1 MTGAVSQLGA
11 WRTALRAGPIH
22 RRTLAV
28 MWLLTLA
35 SAGFA
40 LLQPWPVQVV
50 IDHAVGGVPGP
61 GWLTSLRARLPGAG
75 SAGGLAAWAGIAT
88 VLIFMLDAWVDV
100 RLTMRWVREG
110 QGAVYRLGQAVF
122 AHLLRRAPTF
132 HARTPVGDSV
142 GRVTG
147 DSWCVY
153 NAASAVLF
161 APLQAAVVG
170 VGAAVVMFRIN
181 AWLAAMALAL
191 TPAVVFLTLRL
202 GAAAREAKGVER
214 QSESRLE
221 SHVHQTFAGLAVV
234 QAFAQ
239 EQRAQAAFGSLTSET
254 LTAQRRSARLAALS
268 GAGASLIA
276 TLALGIVLLVGSR
289 EVIAGRLTVGTLL
302 VFIAYQGTLNS
313 QLSSLASAWTSAKG
327 MTASAE
333 RVARVLDEPPE
344 IRGGTLACSA
354 ATGAFG
360 ARLVFEDVRFAYE
373 PGREVLRGVNLVLEP
388 GRTLALVGPSGAGK
402 STLAALV
409 PRLLDPTS
417 GRVTLNGADLRS
429 LDLASLRE
437 QVGVLFQ
444 EPMLLSGTVADN
456 IRLGRPEAGDSQ
468 VQDAAR
474 LAGAHEFIAR
484 LPAVYETELGHRGCT
499 LSGGERQRLA
509 LARALVRA
517 APILVLDEPTASLD
531 PASERA
537 LLLAL
542 ERARTGRTTL
552 IVAHRLSTIRSADA
566 IAVLDQGQ
574 VREFGTHSELLAL
587 GGLYSRMWRLQSGA
601 SRTSPGVAHA

>member
-1 MTGAVSQLGA
+1 MTHARGQLDA
-11 WRTALRAGPIH
+11 WRSALRAGPIP
-22 RRTLAV
+22 RRTLAA

-35 SAGFA
+35 AAGLA
-40 LLQPWPVQVV
+40 LLQPWPVQVI
-50 IDHAVGGVPGP
+50 IDHAIGDVPP
-61 GWLTSLRARLPGAG
+61 EAWLRALRSRLPGA
-75 SAGGLAAWAGIAT
+75 AGPLGLAAWAGAAT
-88 VLIFMLDAWVDV
+88 LLIFFLDALIDV
-100 RLTMRWVREG
+100 RLTMRWVRDG
-110 QGAVYRLGQAVF
+110 QGAVYKLGQAVF

-153 NAASAVLF
+153 NAASALLF

-170 VGAAVVMFRIN
+170 AGAAVIMFRLN
-181 AWLAAMALAL
+181 AWLAAMAVAL
-191 TPAVVFLTLRL
+191 TPAVVLLTLRL
-202 GAAAREAKGVER
+202 GAAAREAKGAER

-239 EQRAQAAFGSLTSET
+239 EQRAQADFGTLTSET
-254 LTAQRRSARLAALS
+254 LAAQQRSARLAALS
-268 GAGASLIA
+268 GAGASLI
-276 TLALGIVLLVGSR
+276 TTVALGIVLLVGAR
-289 EVIAGRLTVGTLL
+289 EVLAGRLSIGTLL

-333 RVARVLDEPPE
+333 RIARVLDEPPE
-344 IRGGTLACSA
+344 VSGGVVPCTAG
-354 ATGAFG
+354 TGAFG
-360 ARLVFEDVRFAYE
+360 ARLAFENVRFAYDAD
-373 PGREVLRGVNLVLEP
+373 REVLRGVNLAIEP

-429 LDLASLRE
+429 LDPASLRE
-437 QVGVLFQ
+437 QVAVLFQ

-456 IRLGRPEAGDSQ
+456 IRTGRPNAGDAQ

-484 LPAVYETELGHRGCT
+484 LPDTYQTQLGHRGCT
-499 LSGGERQRLA
+499 LSGGERQRVA
-509 LARALVRA
+509 LARALIRS

-531 PASERA
+531 PDSERT

-542 ERARTGRTTL
+542 ERARSGRTTL

-566 IAVLDQGQ
+566 IAVLDQGE
-574 VREFGTHSELLAL
+574 VKEVGTHAELLAS
-587 GGLYSRMWRLQSGA
+587 GGLYARMWRLQTGA
-601 SRTSPGVAHA
+601 ARVVAGVAHA